1 MVSKHSIEVTIVNI
15 KNLLIDFNFVK
26 NLKKYL
32 GYIFLALLV
41 LIKIQE
47 SNFVKRIEN
56 ISYDIYQSIFEE
68 NSEFN
73 DVLIV
78 DIDEKSIGEIGQF
91 PWRRDVFA
99 NLVDKLENLEAS
111 VISFDI
117 FFSEED
123 KQNPSKILGELNI
136 SNEGVLDSDQSL
148 ITAIQNSN
156 VILPVLGDISVFD
169 KMNNSKP
176 KTNFIS
182 RGGDAENYL
191 YNFKN
196 KITSLE
202 VINNAAKGIGNISYL
217 DNQDGVLRSLPIL
230 LKIDGDIW
238 PSLSLETLRL
248 LHKNKSILIQSSESG
263 IKTIRTKNYSF
274 NTDPNAIVHINYK
287 KFGKDKYISAVDIL
301 NDKISKNIIKDKII
315 LIGSSAQGLFD
326 FVKIPSGKVIPGV
339 ETHANAIENI
349 INNDFIIKNLKTDI
363 IEIIILL
370 ISLIL
375 VLIIPKKVNPK
386 LSIVFFVGLCV
397 FLITSSLV
405 FYQFNYFIDIF
416 YTTLGSAFLFLITL
430 YFRYLLENEIAI
442 ENEKK
447 QIVLKKEREIA
458 GEVQKKLFPKEFEQK
473 NILYAKNVP
482 ARDVSG
488 DYYDYIKISEDEFY
502 FTLADVSGKGVKAG
516 ILMAN
521 AAAVFRSMAKL
532 NKEVS
537 TIARYINNQVADS
550 SYQGMFITAVVGK
563 YNIKE
568 KKIEYINLGHE
579 PIMVYDENF
588 NFEYYKSTLPPLGI
602 MAMDNDDFF
611 QTNEISLVN
620 KNLVIYTDG
629 VTEGYLENNQEL
641 EAKGVEKEII
651 DNKFKSPVAIIE
663 HLSDILTKRKEP
675 LRDDITC
682 LIISGF

>member
-1 MVSKHSIEVTIVNI
+1 M
-15 KNLLIDFNFVK
+15 K

-32 GYIFLALLV
+32 GLIFLALLV
-41 LIKIQE
+41 LIKIQD

-99 NLVDKLENLEAS
+99 NLVEKLENLEAS

-339 ETHANAIENI
+339 ETHAHAIENI

-405 FYQFNYFIDIF
+405 FYQFNYFIDVF
-416 YTTLGSAFLFLITL
+416 YTTLGSAFLFLVTL
-430 YFRYLLENEIAI
+430 YFRYLQENEIAI

-651 DNKFKSPVAIIE
+651 DNKFKSPEAIIE

>member
-1 MVSKHSIEVTIVNI
+1 
-15 KNLLIDFNFVK
+15 VK

-32 GYIFLALLV
+32 GLIFLALLV
-41 LIKIQE
+41 LIKIQD

-99 NLVDKLENLEAS
+99 NLVEKLENLEAS

-248 LHKNKSILIQSSESG
+248 LHENKSILIQSSESG

-339 ETHANAIENI
+339 ETHAHAIENI

-416 YTTLGSAFLFLITL
+416 YTTLGSAFLFLVTL
-430 YFRYLLENEIAI
+430 YFRYLQENEIAI

-611 QTNEISLVN
+611 QTNEINLVN

>member
-1 MVSKHSIEVTIVNI
+1 M
-15 KNLLIDFNFVK
+15 K

-32 GYIFLALLV
+32 GLIFLALLV
-41 LIKIQE
+41 LIKIQD

-68 NSEFN
+68 NSDFN

-339 ETHANAIENI
+339 ETHAHAIENI

-416 YTTLGSAFLFLITL
+416 YTTLGSAFLFLVTL
-430 YFRYLLENEIAI
+430 YFRYLQENEIAI

-651 DNKFKSPVAIIE
+651 DNKFKSPEAIIE

>member
-1 MVSKHSIEVTIVNI
+1 M
-15 KNLLIDFNFVK
+15 K

-32 GYIFLALLV
+32 GLIFLALLV
-41 LIKIQE
+41 LIKIQD

-68 NSEFN
+68 NSDFN

-263 IKTIRTKNYSF
+263 IKTIRTKNYGF

-339 ETHANAIENI
+339 ETHAHAIENI

-416 YTTLGSAFLFLITL
+416 YTTLGSAFLFLVTL
-430 YFRYLLENEIAI
+430 YFRYLQENEIAI

-611 QTNEISLVN
+611 QTNEISLEN

-651 DNKFKSPVAIIE
+651 DNKFKSPEAIIE

>member
-1 MVSKHSIEVTIVNI
+1 M
-15 KNLLIDFNFVK
+15 K

-32 GYIFLALLV
+32 GLIFLALLV
-41 LIKIQE
+41 LIKIQD

-339 ETHANAIENI
+339 ETHAHAIENI

-416 YTTLGSAFLFLITL
+416 YTTLGSAFLFLVTL
-430 YFRYLLENEIAI
+430 YFRYLQENEIAI

-611 QTNEISLVN
+611 QTNEISLEN

-651 DNKFKSPVAIIE
+651 DNKFKSPEAIIE